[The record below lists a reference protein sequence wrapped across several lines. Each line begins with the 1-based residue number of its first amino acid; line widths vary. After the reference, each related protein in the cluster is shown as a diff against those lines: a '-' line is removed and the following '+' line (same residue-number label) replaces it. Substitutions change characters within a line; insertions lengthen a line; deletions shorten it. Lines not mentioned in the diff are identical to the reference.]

1 MVYKALGQ
9 QKKDK
14 WLRLLRS
21 GDHGAFARFID
32 KYKETVFLCCRRLGL
47 REDEAED
54 VASETFMAAYK
65 GLQRYRGQAELST
78 WLWSIAYR
86 RTVSYLRRNRKKLQ
100 LEAEP
105 DDFQPLV
112 SSQEQ
117 GPAAAIQGQETEKI
131 VWQAVEGLP
140 RLWSMAIIL
149 YYREEKSIIEI
160 AQIMQTKENT
170 IKTYLFRARQ
180 RLKKALAPAFGEDVD
195 VAG

>member
-1 MVYKALGQ
+1 MVSKTFGQ
-9 QKKDK
+9 QKKDN
-14 WLRLLRS
+14 WLLLLRR
-21 GDHGAFARFID
+21 GDHEAFARFID

-65 GLQRYRGQAELST
+65 GLQRYRGKAELST

-86 RTVSYLRRNRKKLQ
+86 RTVSYLRKNRKHLQ

-105 DDFQPLV
+105 DELQQAG
-112 SSQEQ
+112 SSEEQ
-117 GPAAAIQGQETEKI
+117 GPAAVMQGQETEQI
-131 VWQAVEGLP
+131 VWQAVERLP
-140 RLWSMAIIL
+140 RLWAMAIIL

-195 VAG
+195 VG